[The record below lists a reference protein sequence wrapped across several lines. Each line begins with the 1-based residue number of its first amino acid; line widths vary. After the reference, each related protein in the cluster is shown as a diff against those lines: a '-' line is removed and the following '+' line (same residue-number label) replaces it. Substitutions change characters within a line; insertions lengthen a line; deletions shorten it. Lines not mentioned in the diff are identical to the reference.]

1 MVDADIKLRYKV
13 ELHANYMIDG
23 PPSPVFPGTRFHRLL
38 EYQQR
43 WRRCEWTT
51 IKSMPYPALP
61 TPYGTET
68 TDDAILTRGTLS
80 SAFLFQ
86 GSFSRFIQWSSDVQ
100 GLGYLTWDV
109 ALPRHLT
116 LDLDF
121 DDRQDLLTVLEIP
134 EDNRYLFV

>member
-1 MVDADIKLRYKV
+1 MVDTEINLRYKV

-23 PPSPVFPGTRFHRLL
+23 PPSPVLRGARFHRLV

-51 IKSMPYPALP
+51 INSMPYPTLP
-61 TPYGTET
+61 GPDGTET

-86 GSFSRFIQWSSDVQ
+86 GSYSRFIRWSSGVQ
-100 GLGYLTWDV
+100 DLEYLTWDV
-109 ALPRHLT
+109 ALSRHLT

-134 EDNRYLFV
+134 EDNR